1 MVNRMFLT
9 FDKLSEKHDVYK
21 VKHWTQKNGFVQF
34 CSLQICRKHV
44 KTEESKAGA
53 KMVNATFTKKQGVFM
68 GCQERMILVVFTI
81 FASDLL
87 FSFHNFA
94 TYLQEANLYRSIF
107 SSSERVC
114 SLDFETEKEVQ
125 CLKKTR

>member
-21 VKHWTQKNGFVQF
+21 VKHWTQKTDL
-34 CSLQICRKHV
+34 SLQICRKHV

-53 KMVNATFTKKQGVFM
+53 KMVNATFTKKQWVFM